1 MGAHYDFQTNT
12 SHITHRNCPATFLQK
27 IFFSHSYLKAMFNK
41 STFYLQYYSILSITY
56 SILLFISIYFSL
68 FYQDCAYHSVI
79 QLYTCLN
86 ILKINNIPCSYY
98 IYIYIYHIIYIYILY
113 IYIYIC
119 LYHTIIYI
127 YIYIYT
133 HIIVYH
139 KCICI
144 KACNHSAT
152 AGLYQSTFFSK
163 FLN

>member
-98 IYIYIYHIIYIYILY
+98 IYIYIYIYIILY
-113 IYIYIC
+113 IYLLCIYIYIC

-127 YIYIYT
+127 YIYIYIYT
-133 HIIVYH
+133 YNSI
-139 KCICI
+139 
-144 KACNHSAT
+144 S
-152 AGLYQSTFFSK
+152 
-163 FLN
+163 